1 MPYIGN
7 QHNVGDHVNNFK
19 VLDDISS
26 YTATFDGSATSVV
39 STSAETIRIPEHRFI
54 QGQRVTYNNG
64 GGSNIGGLISGT
76 AYYVSFDSAN
86 TIKLAT
92 SLSNANSNT
101 VINLST
107 VGGGTSHTLNAAFD
121 GINTK
126 FKLTFGSGN
135 SARLNN
141 ATQINVAINNVIQ
154 RPNLDAN
161 NFADGFALADNHK
174 IVFKTAPTSQDI
186 FWGSIISNTIENFD
200 LRDNEVDNFTGNG
213 SATEFN
219 LSTIPANN
227 ESVIV
232 TIDGVL
238 QHPSDKNTSRAYT
251 LLSNIIQFTAA
262 PALNAEIQ
270 VRHIGF
276 AGASTNDVSGF
287 YGRTGNV
294 TLTANDHIT
303 TGDITSRN
311 INASGIITAASAN
324 FGGNVSIG
332 GTLTYEDVANID
344 SVGIITARSNIDCNG
359 DLDVDGHTNLDNVSV
374 AGFSTFND
382 RLHISNTAPVLKF
395 TETDNSKDFFIVGD
409 SNKLSIRKNN
419 TAGGSVVQEWMDNSV
434 LFRENVDI
442 DADIDVDGHTN
453 LDNVSIAGVTT
464 TSDMIKII
472 SNRNALS
479 APSVAGNYH
488 LHITNPQ
495 NDAGETVGISFGL
508 STGGDIGAAIT
519 HEREGSNSVGN
530 LRFYTKENSN
540 PASMLERMRISKE
553 GKVGIGT
560 NNPDELLELGGTNP
574 VLKLHDSAGGSTH
587 GLRVNHD
594 GVNATINL
602 ESAGLLSIK
611 QTNGNAADNGIA
623 FNTGTVDT
631 EKLRITGDGKVGI
644 GTNNP
649 ESPLVVRNA
658 DNTLGIFTSTDSGA
672 NIDIFDDDTQS
683 RIRSVDGRL
692 HLYADFNNAVGSG
705 AVADSSIRFFVDGNN
720 EKLRITSAG
729 NVGIN
734 SENPS
739 NALSIVSG
747 SNLGISLINNTDFA
761 TAGIYLEGGRNA
773 GTGIVGELQFYN
785 RRNSGVTSKLKV
797 NGDGDF
803 NFEGSNTNS
812 KVGIN
817 SISPEKQLVVR
828 TGSGSD
834 SGILVKPNINYAANQ
849 DRAYLIVGTDDW
861 GTGTSWKLTGFQHR
875 IKSNSTGVSRVTI
888 DTSGG
893 EAFCVENGGNVGIGT
908 NDPVR
913 PLHIHAA
920 DCRIRL
926 EDAGVATDVELQ
938 NSSGDAVLTTNGASN
953 VRLQTN
959 NTERLRITSGG
970 HVNIA
975 PNNLDQTAYKVQ
987 IETGANRFLSIKT
1000 ANHNDFSDEG
1010 SGIFFSRQ
1018 SDGSKEL
1025 SGIFAHTNTSLGM
1038 ASRGNLTF
1046 HAGGSGGYNQSPE
1059 RLRIDANGL
1068 MGLGVTPTSHVNTT
1082 AFHIHDDYNSAGV
1095 PRIRLTNEST
1105 GSTSADG
1112 YEIVLNGTDMDAV
1125 HRQRE
1130 NADIYFMTNNSERFR
1145 ITADGDLHTGNGVR
1159 DDARLTIE
1167 KNKVGVSTA
1176 IHIHNSNGSGT
1187 ASKISSSK
1195 GLILSADVEDN
1206 TGTDRSF
1213 ISLHVDNSE
1222 KLRID
1227 SNGYVT
1233 KPNNAMFKAM
1243 RTSNQSVSSSGWHT
1257 IQFNTDTA
1265 TGCFDVGSNFNTSN
1279 HRFTAPVTGYYQFG
1293 LNMRIDGGNGDYFRV
1308 AFSVDGDVKA
1318 SDNYPYGH
1326 AIYKD
1331 TDGFSYYSF
1340 SITALNYLTAGQYVR
1355 AEAYSSNDTSWTLQD
1370 ESIFYG
1376 YLVG

>member
-64 GGSNIGGLISGT
+64 GGSNIGGLTSGT

-92 SLSNANSNT
+92 SLANANSNN

-161 NFADGFALADNHK
+161 NFTDGFALADNHK

-344 SVGIITARSNIDCNG
+344 SVGIITAR
-359 DLDVDGHTNLDNVSV
+359 DGIFIPDN
-374 AGFSTFND
+374 
-382 RLHISNTAPVLKF
+382 K
-395 TETDNSKDFFIVGD
+395 
-409 SNKLSIRKNN
+409 KLSIGNAAGN
-419 TAGGSVVQEWMDNSV
+419 TGDLQLFHTTSHSIIRDYGTGSLLIQGSGVFIQNSNGGT
-434 LFRENVDI
+434 NVASFLGNTGVSIPLDL
-442 DADIDVDGHTN
+442 DVDGHTN

-464 TSDMIKII
+464 TSDMVKII
-472 SNRNALS
+472 SDRNALS
-479 APSVAGNYH
+479 DPSVADNYH
-488 LHITNPQ
+488 LHLRNPN
-495 NDAGETVGISFGL
+495 NDLNETVGIAFGL

-519 HEREGSNSVGN
+519 HEREGSTSFGN
-530 LRFYTKENSN
+530 LRFYTKESNSA
-540 PASMLERMRISKE
+540 ASMLERMRITK
-553 GKVGIGT
+553 
-560 NNPDELLELGGTNP
+560 
-574 VLKLHDSAGGSTH
+574 
-587 GLRVNHD
+587 
-594 GVNATINL
+594 
-602 ESAGLLSIK
+602 
-611 QTNGNAADNGIA
+611 
-623 FNTGTVDT
+623 
-631 EKLRITGDGKVGI
+631 DGKVGI
-644 GTNNP
+644 GTDDPQTSLHLYGGASGFRLERETSNP
-649 ESPLVVRNA
+649 GYFNTSISHGTPVGATNYGSAYFTLSQTTGDYVWRSSTNERMRLKGNGRLGIGTDNPQKTLHVKSGAGSGYNSTYNGRTTAIIDGDSVSGTVLSILAKSSGYSGIFFGDESSEASGQIQYIHSSNSFKFNTSGGTSNLVLDGGYVGIGTDTPGAPLNVRSSA
-658 DNTLGIFTSTDSGA
+658 NTLGILSSTDSGA
-672 NIDIFDDDTQS
+672 NLDLFDDDTQS
-683 RIRSVDGRL
+683 RIRTVDGKL
-692 HLYADFNNAVGSG
+692 HLYADFGNNVS
-705 AVADSSIRFFVDGNN
+705 DSAIRFFVDGNN
-720 EKLRITSAG
+720 EKVRITPDG
-729 NVGIN
+729 NVGIG

-739 NALSIVSG
+739 YKLSIVSG
-747 SNLGISLINNTDFA
+747 SNLGISLINNQSFG
-761 TAGIYLEGGRNA
+761 TAGVYFEGGRNA

-785 RRNSGVTSKLKV
+785 RRTITTSNLKV

-861 GTGTSWKLTGFQHR
+861 GTGSSWKLAGFQHR
-875 IKSNSTGVSRVTI
+875 IKSNSTGTARVTI

-893 EAFCVENGGNVGIGT
+893 EAFCVENGGHVGIGT

-938 NSSGDAVLTTNGASN
+938 NTSGDAVLTTNGASN
-953 VRLQTN
+953 VRLQTD
-959 NTERLRITSGG
+959 NT
-970 HVNIA
+970 
-975 PNNLDQTAYKVQ
+975 
-987 IETGANRFLSIKT
+987 
-1000 ANHNDFSDEG
+1000 
-1010 SGIFFSRQ
+1010 
-1018 SDGSKEL
+1018 
-1025 SGIFAHTNTSLGM
+1025 
-1038 ASRGNLTF
+1038 
-1046 HAGGSGGYNQSPE
+1046 E

-1145 ITADGDLHTGNGVR
+1145 ITADGDIYTSGSAVR
-1159 DDARLTIE
+1159 DDARLTVE

-1176 IHIHNSNGSGT
+1176 IHLHNSNGSGT
-1187 ASKISSSK
+1187 ASKISCSK
-1195 GLILSADVEDN
+1195 AIIISADVEDN

-1213 ISLHVDNSE
+1213 IAFETDNSE

-1227 SNGYVT
+1227 SSGYVT
-1233 KPNNAMFKAM
+1233 KPNNAMFKAVM
-1243 RTSNQSVSSSGWHT
+1243 SASRAQSSSGWVK
-1257 IQFNTDTA
+1257 IQFDDDSTTSK
-1265 TGCFDVGSNFNTSN
+1265 GCFDVGNNFNTSN
-1279 HRFTAPVTGYYQFG
+1279 NRFTAPVTGYYHFG
-1293 LNMRIDGGNGDYFRV
+1293 CNQRFDSINGNYVRLVFYKNGSAGDG
-1308 AFSVDGDVKA
+1308 
-1318 SDNYPYGH
+1318 YPHGH
-1326 AIYKD
+1326 AIYRD
-1331 TDGFSYYSF
+1331 NDGFAYVSLT
-1340 SITALNYLTAGQYVR
+1340 ITGLIQLNANDYVE
-1355 AEAYSSNDTSWTLQD
+1355 AWAYSHTDTSWTLQR
-1370 ESIFYG
+1370 ESNFYG
-1376 YLVG
+1376 FLVG